1 MGHNNWDAALVIRA
15 NELLAEVRRY
25 HVDAEATR
33 LQLASIAASIARKVD
48 ELPITVRQLVEESLQ
63 QDTLNAERP
72 IIAKRLDL
80 STRMLNE
87 LTTQFHGSGL
97 SFLRQIRRASTLM
110 VCSCAAVGVVTT
122 WWSVD
127 RIAEAVRISNQI
139 ASMQKTVSQ
148 LQQAGGQAAVRACV
162 DSSLRNRLCVHID
175 ESAGKPKDSYYF
187 ISRPFEK

>member
-33 LQLASIAASIARKVD
+33 LQLASAAISITRKVD
-48 ELPITVRQLVEESLQ
+48 ELPTTVRQLVEESLQ

-97 SFLRQIRRASTLM
+97 AFLQHVRRSSTLM
-110 VCSCAAVGVVTT
+110 TFCCAAVSVATT
-122 WWSVD
+122 WWSAD
-127 RIAEAVRISNQI
+127 RIVEALRISNQI
-139 ASMQKTVSQ
+139 SAMQRTV
-148 LQQAGGQAAVRACV
+148 G
-162 DSSLRNRLCVHID
+162 
-175 ESAGKPKDSYYF
+175 
-187 ISRPFEK
+187 